1 MDVLAPFGRLLLNVG
16 IALAVLLG
24 ITSLTLNL
32 IDRFARREFFQ
43 VPMFF
48 LLAKVLGCAIGA
60 ALIYEQYQRH
70 YFDIARL
77 FVPESP
83 WNITVWQFLV
93 ERTNPFSYAPIA
105 TGDSAFVPGATATL
119 VLLGAIAATLGL
131 ICVAAFRVW
140 PANDAWRSVGLTIG
154 FALWFGYLIL
164 FGVSLLFWLLFW
176 MNIWTLLVIAIL
188 IQQFRHRM

>member
-1 MDVLAPFGRLLLNVG
+1 MDVLAPIGRLALNVG

-32 IDRFARREFFQ
+32 LERFARREFFQ
-43 VPMFF
+43 VPLFF
-48 LLAKVLGCAIGA
+48 LLAKVLGCVIGL
-60 ALIYEQYQRH
+60 ALLFEQYQRH
-70 YFDIARL
+70 YFDIAHL

-83 WNITVWQFLV
+83 WNISVWQFLV

-105 TGDSAFVPGATATL
+105 SVNAAYAPGATATL
-119 VLLGAIAATLGL
+119 VLLGAVAATVGL

-140 PANDAWRSVGLTIG
+140 PGTYAWRSVGLTIG

-176 MNIWTLLVIAIL
+176 LNIWTLLVLALL
-188 IQQFRHRM
+188 IQHVRHRI

>member
-1 MDVLAPFGRLLLNVG
+1 MDVLAPFGRLVLNVG
-16 IALAVLLG
+16 IAIAVLLG
-24 ITSLTLNL
+24 VTSLTLNL
-32 IDRFARREFFQ
+32 LDRFARREFFQ
-43 VPMFF
+43 VPLFIF
-48 LLAKVLGCAIGA
+48 LAKVLGGVIGV
-60 ALIYEQYQRH
+60 ALLYEQYQRH

-77 FVPESP
+77 FVDESP
-83 WNITVWQFLV
+83 WNISVWQFLV

-105 TGDSAFVPGATATL
+105 SVNAAYAPGTTATL

-176 MNIWTLLVIAIL
+176 LNIWTLLVVALL
-188 IQQFRHRM
+188 IQHVRHRI